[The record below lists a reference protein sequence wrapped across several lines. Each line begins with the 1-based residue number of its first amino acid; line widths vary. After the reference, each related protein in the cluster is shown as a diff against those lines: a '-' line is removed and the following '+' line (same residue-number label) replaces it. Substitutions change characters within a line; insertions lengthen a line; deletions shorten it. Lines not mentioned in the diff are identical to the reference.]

1 MPRNFSKPEPSLI
14 LHQQTKIESVITK
27 NFRNKPD
34 ITRTKLILP
43 GPASI
48 GIARGNTARLV
59 SEFF

>member
-1 MPRNFSKPEPSLI
+1 MPRNFNKPEPSLI
-14 LHQQTKIESVITK
+14 LHQQTKIERVITK